1 MARYG
6 YARIST
12 RSQRDDSQLDA
23 LRAVGCE
30 RIWTDTASGKLARR
44 PEWDN
49 CLDHLRR
56 GDELAVTRL
65 SRMARSVRHLTETAA
80 LLAGRGIDLVVLKQ
94 GIDTTT
100 PAGRFTFHVLA
111 AMDEMLADLI
121 SEGTREGLESARAR
135 GRVGG
140 RKPKL
145 TTRQAEVA
153 RGMYDETGGGITSS
167 FTISGI
173 SANYSGVPFTDPVIV
188 LADVNNPSGTTISNI
203 SANEDGRGVELDSSS
218 YVTLDQLS
226 FNKMTGNTLFFNGS
240 SHVTLSNSKLK
251 ATADGQVPHNSDGL
265 YAVNSAYLSI
275 GGVPACP
282 TNQICNSFDY
292 DSGWAVYLQ
301 NTHDVTIDHASANAD
316 DTGGYVLDNAWN
328 VDLGHSTAQAA
339 GPICITVNGQKTHS
353 GYYADIQG
361 GLLLVN
367 GSHDDAI
374 HDDQFAGDKGYAIG
388 SGGNGFFADPCTHS
402 NQPFSPV
409 EAPMG
414 SGNTFTN
421 VCYSSTDIASLE
433 PVQPCN

>member
-65 SRMARSVRHLTETAA
+65 SRMARSVRHLTEIAA
-80 LLAGRGIDLVVLKQ
+80 LLQERGIDLVVLKQ

-145 TTRQAEVA
+145 TARQAEVA
-153 RGMYDETGGGITSS
+153 RGMYDETGADGKRKYTVAEIAETFGVSRKTVYRHLEPSGGRRQPGKTTPPAAPAGPLATLPHPIHAR
-167 FTISGI
+167 ISGPAARARATLACPACGHEPATRGEALQQCEDLAI
-173 SANYSGVPFTDPVIV
+173 IWLHLDGDHLTEARHCVACQPDEPVIDV
-188 LADVNNPSGTTISNI
+188 SCSGCGDGPLITGQPPELGDRLAAPALDWLHS
-203 SANEDGRGVELDSSS
+203 RGWQLHPRP
-218 YVTLDQLS
+218 LCPGDQR
-226 FNKMTGNTLFFNGS
+226 
-240 SHVTLSNSKLK
+240 
-251 ATADGQVPHNSDGL
+251 
-265 YAVNSAYLSI
+265 
-275 GGVPACP
+275 
-282 TNQICNSFDY
+282 
-292 DSGWAVYLQ
+292 
-301 NTHDVTIDHASANAD
+301 
-316 DTGGYVLDNAWN
+316 
-328 VDLGHSTAQAA
+328 
-339 GPICITVNGQKTHS
+339 
-353 GYYADIQG
+353 
-361 GLLLVN
+361 
-367 GSHDDAI
+367 
-374 HDDQFAGDKGYAIG
+374 
-388 SGGNGFFADPCTHS
+388 
-402 NQPFSPV
+402 
-409 EAPMG
+409 
-414 SGNTFTN
+414 
-421 VCYSSTDIASLE
+421 
-433 PVQPCN
+433 